1 MFKILALETLIDA
14 TRKFDNIDMCNIITI
29 GINKKRRLPKEL
41 ERLDDSKTMLRFNS
55 DVSKGLV

>member
-14 TRKFDNIDMCNIITI
+14 TRKFDNIDMYNIITI

-41 ERLDDSKTMLRFNS
+41 EILD
-55 DVSKGLV
+55 